1 MNYLAHGFRFLSQP
15 AFTAG
20 TAVPDWLSV
29 VDRRVRVRRRRLAAE
44 LPTLSQNQDAEQ
56 MVRGMLQHLDDDDRF
71 HRSETFL
78 TLESELGVRFRRIM
92 PEPYDHRPGFLGHI
106 VCELMLD
113 ATLAERHPEL
123 TGEYYRVLAAV
134 APDTVQAVVNQV
146 ATRTTEDLSAFVEH
160 FLRSRF
166 LYDYL
171 QDVSL
176 LGRLNQV
183 LRRVTLPALD
193 EGCLP
198 VLRDARLLLRQSA
211 DDLLQAVFP
220 ESQESDR

>member
-1 MNYLAHGFRFLSQP
+1 MNYLAHGYRFVSTP
-15 AFTAG
+15 FFTAG

-29 VDRRVRVRRRRLAAE
+29 VDRRVRVRRRRLDAE
-44 LPTLSQNQDAEQ
+44 LPALSPEAEQ

-92 PEPYDHRPGFLGHI
+92 PDPYDHRPGFLGHI

-113 ATLAERHPEL
+113 ATLAERQPEL
-123 TGEYYRVLAAV
+123 TGEYYRALAAV
-134 APDTVQAVVNQV
+134 SPGTIQSIVNRV
-146 ATRTTEDLSAFVEH
+146 ATRRTEDLASFVER
-160 FLRSRF
+160 FLRSQF

-183 LRRVTLPALD
+183 LRRVTLPGLD
-193 EGCLP
+193 ERSLP
-198 VLRDARLLLRQSA
+198 VLRDARILLRQSA
-211 DDLLQAVFP
+211 DDLLRAVFP